1 MVVLSIL
8 LVVASEAY
16 SALAAAPPVVN
27 TTSGLVTGRTSK
39 FHDGV
44 SEYLGIRFAETTAGE
59 NRFMPPRRYYGKG
72 SVDGTNFGNGC
83 MSGMGGNAL
92 MDLGIGLMGSKP
104 PSEDCLFVNVWTKN
118 ADSKAKR
125 PVLLWIY
132 GGAFSAG
139 DSAWANMN
147 GANITNNHDIV
158 VVSFNYRLSMFGFP
172 GAPGLEQLNP
182 GLLDQRMAAE
192 WTRDN
197 VEAFGGDTSRITL
210 FGESAGGSSVDYYA
224 YAWAKDPIV
233 AGFIV
238 QSGTAMMHDLFKP
251 ATIKSDA
258 WFKMSQKIGCG
269 GKEAG
274 VASLKCARSKP
285 ANQLLRGMPGPS
297 GKGFKSIVPAFAPTA
312 DEKTVFSDVYDRAKK
327 GIFAQKV
334 SQPEEPSATD
344 SDDSLS

>member
-1 MVVLSIL
+1 MGVVFTL
-8 LVVASEAY
+8 LVLAGEAY

-27 TTSGLVTGRTSK
+27 TTSGMVSGKTSK
-39 FHDGV
+39 FHAGV
-44 SEYLGIRFAETTAGE
+44 SEYLGIRFGETTSGA
-59 NRFMPPRRYYGKG
+59 NRFMPPKRYHGKNR
-72 SVDGTNFGNGC
+72 VDGTSFGNGC
-83 MSGMGGNAL
+83 MSGMGGGLLTN
-92 MDLGIGLMGSKP
+92 LGLGLIGIKP
-104 PSEDCLFVNVWTKN
+104 PSEDCLFVNVWTKK
-118 ADSKAKR
+118 ADKTAKR

-132 GGAFSAG
+132 GGAFAAG
-139 DSAWANMN
+139 DSSWANMN

-197 VEAFGGDTSRITL
+197 IEAFGGDPSRITL

-269 GKEAG
+269 GPEAG
-274 VASLKCARSKP
+274 AASLACARSKDP
-285 ANQLLRGMPGPS
+285 MQLMRGMPPPT

-312 DEKTVFSDVYDRAKK
+312 DEKTVFSDVYDRARK
-327 GIFAQKV
+327 GLFAQKV
-334 SQPEEPSATD
+334 SPC
-344 SDDSLS
+344 LGYGVG